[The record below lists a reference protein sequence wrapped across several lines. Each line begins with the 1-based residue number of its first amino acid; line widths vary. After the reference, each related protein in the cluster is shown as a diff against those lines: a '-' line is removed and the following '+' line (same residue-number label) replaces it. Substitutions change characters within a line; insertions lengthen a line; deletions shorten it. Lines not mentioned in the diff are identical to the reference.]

1 MSKSEFFADILA
13 AKERILTEQEEY
25 VKRLTDKLSEETQ
38 RLVRLRRAYDEFK
51 RILEEEE
58 H

>member
-1 MSKSEFFADILA
+1 MSKSEFFAVILA

-38 RLVRLRRAYDEFK
+38 RLVRLRRAYDEFN
-51 RILEEEE
+51 RLLEEEE